1 MEQNIATSDLTLTA
15 GTLTIGA
22 NALTINGAISQTSG
36 ILTGGSTSSV
46 AFGGSGA
53 STSLPAI
60 TLNNLSLDRS
70 NGISLGGATSV
81 AGTLTL
87 TNGVLDLNSQV
98 LSLGG
103 NSWVS
108 GSAADNNHVDATSG
122 TFRKYFD
129 YPSDFSYPVGDGAL
143 YSPILLNFTS
153 GDFTAAYADINLYAS
168 KHPNNGS
175 STDFIS
181 RYWHVGTSGIS
192 AFDCDVTAQY
202 ADADIT
208 GTESNFNGAKWDGVS
223 WLDLGPV
230 NTATNEITATVSSF
244 SDFTASGPS
253 VFPVEW
259 LSLSATPVNG
269 QVKVDWSTATEVNS
283 DYFGVER
290 STDQKFWNELG
301 TVKAAGTTSSP
312 SNYSFTDRQ
321 PTQGRNFYRLKQ
333 VDVNGN
339 FSYSPQVEALIH
351 TQTFR
356 AYPTPVTDV
365 LHLELGAAA
374 YQVSLI
380 DVSGRELKTWSGLTG
395 NSSVS
400 VNEMP
405 AGVYFIRV
413 TAPGVTP
420 WQQMILKK

>member
-1 MEQNIATSDLTLTA
+1 M
-15 GTLTIGA
+15 
-22 NALTINGAISQTSG
+22 
-36 ILTGGSTSSV
+36 
-46 AFGGSGA
+46 
-53 STSLPAI
+53 
-60 TLNNLSLDRS
+60 
-70 NGISLGGATSV
+70 
-81 AGTLTL
+81 
-87 TNGVLDLNSQV
+87 
-98 LSLGG
+98 
-103 NSWVS
+103 
-108 GSAADNNHVDATSG
+108 
-122 TFRKYFD
+122 
-129 YPSDFSYPVGDGAL
+129 
-143 YSPILLNFTS
+143 
-153 GDFTAAYADINLYAS
+153 
-168 KHPNNGS
+168 
-175 STDFIS
+175 
-181 RYWHVGTSGIS
+181 GTSGIT

-202 ADADIT
+202 ADTDIS
-208 GTESNFNGAKWDGVS
+208 GSESNLNGGKWNGVS

-244 SDFTASGPS
+244 SDFTAGEPS

-269 QVKVDWSTATEVNS
+269 HVKVDWSTATEVNS

-290 STDQKFWNELG
+290 STDQKLWNELG
-301 TVKAAGTTSSP
+301 TVKAAGTTSTP
-312 SNYSFTDRQ
+312 SNYAFTDRQ

-351 TQTFR
+351 MQTFR

-365 LHLELGAAA
+365 LQLELGAAA
-374 YQVSLI
+374 YEVSLI
-380 DVSGRELKTWSGLTG
+380 DVSGRELKAWSGLTG